1 MIAIQ
6 HLSKTYGKQMVLTD
20 ITLTL
25 NAGTIYG
32 LVGVN
37 GSGKTTLMRCMCGF
51 SKPSAGSVVFD
62 GKIIGKDLDF
72 PPRTGIIIE
81 SPGFLPNYSGLRNLE
96 ILAAVSGTVTKARM
110 LEVITLV
117 GLDPS
122 DKKPVGKYSLGMRQR
137 LGIAQAIME
146 DPDNLIL
153 DEPFNGLD
161 SQGMKDVHVLLSRLK
176 AQGKCILLAS
186 HSAYDIAQACDQ
198 VFELRDGRLTV
209 TPVERMPCNALIR

>member
-1 MIAIQ
+1 MIVIQ
-6 HLSKTYGKQMVLTD
+6 HLTKTYGKQTVLSD

-25 NAGTIYG
+25 QAGTIYG

-51 SKPSAGSVVFD
+51 SKPSAGSVVFN
-62 GKIIGKDLDF
+62 GNIIGKDLDF
-72 PPRTGIIIE
+72 PPKTGIIIE

-110 LEVITLV
+110 IEVVTLV

-161 SQGMKDVHVLLSRLK
+161 SQGIKDVHSLLSSLK

-198 VFELRDGRLTV
+198 VFTLRDGRLTG